1 MPEVTITEED
11 GWFVI
16 SDEERGVTTEGKA
29 KLEALLMLVDA
40 LASHEDINE
49 DPLSVALDVFVPILI
64 LNSSM
69 RNSEM
74 GSTNRWM

>member
-16 SDEERGVTTEGKA
+16 SDEERGVTTGGKT
-29 KLEALLMLVDA
+29 KLEAFLMLVDA

-74 GSTNRWM
+74 RSTNRWM